1 MSALLDGIA
10 EARRAQRALANASGE
25 TRRRLLQQAGCHIRK
40 NSANILAA
48 NQQDLSRYTRED
60 SGRDRLTLNPRRIDD
75 LLQGITEVSNQP
87 DPLGRV
93 LEDRVLPN
101 GIRLSRIS
109 VPLGVVGVI
118 YESRPNVTVDISVL
132 GLYSGN
138 AVLLKGGRESF
149 WTNRAL
155 VECLASACRD
165 VGISPEAVYL
175 IDPESNWKTELMECV
190 GGVDVLIPRGGAGLI
205 DFVRKNARVPVIET
219 GAGVCHTFVD
229 FPADPEMAANIIV
242 NAKVQRPSVCNALDC
257 VVVHGQS
264 LEALVEAVAAKLA
277 SHGVE
282 VRADDVSYPVWQAQY
297 PAELLKHAEAE
308 DFGFE
313 FLSLCLSVKTVE
325 SFEDGLGFIHDYTS
339 NHSETI
345 VTDSV
350 DHAEQFLAEVDAA
363 AVFHNAS
370 TRFADGGQF
379 GLGAEVGISTQ
390 KLHARGPMGIEA
402 LTSYKWIARGSG
414 HVRP

>member
-1 MSALLDGIA
+1 MSKLLDGIA
-10 EARRAQRALANASGE
+10 AAGRAQRALANASGE
-25 TRRRLLQQAGCHIRK
+25 TRRRLLRQAGCHIQK
-40 NSANILAA
+40 SAPRILAA
-48 NQQDLSRYTRED
+48 NQKDLDRYTRED
-60 SGRDRLTLNPRRIDD
+60 SGRDRLTLNPKRIDD
-75 LLQGITEVSNQP
+75 LLQGIAEVANQP

-93 LEDRVLPN
+93 IEDRLLPN

-109 VPLGVVGVI
+109 VPLGVVGAI

-149 WTNRAL
+149 FTNRAL
-155 VECLASACRD
+155 VECLAAACAD
-165 VGISPEAVYL
+165 AGISPDVVYL
-175 IDPESNWKTELMECV
+175 IDPESDWKTELMECV

-205 DFVRKNARVPVIET
+205 DFVRKNAKVPVIET
-219 GAGVCHTFVD
+219 GAGVCHAFVD
-229 FPADPEMAANIIV
+229 FPADPVMAANIIV

-257 VVVHGQS
+257 VVVHRSS
-264 LEALVEAVAAKLA
+264 LDALVKAVSADLA
-277 SHGVE
+277 GYGVE
-282 VRADDVSYPVWQAQY
+282 VRADEASYPVWQQSY
-297 PAELLKHAEAE
+297 PAGLLKHAELG
-308 DFGFE
+308 DFGME
-313 FLSLCLSVKTVE
+313 FLSLTMSVKTVG
-325 SFEDGLGFIHDYTS
+325 SFEDGLHFIHDYTS
-339 NHSETI
+339 HHSETI
-345 VTDSV
+345 VTDSIE
-350 DHAEQFLAEVDAA
+350 HAERFLAEVDAA